1 MFRAVSR
8 YLILT
13 FLALALLL
21 PLASGVMAG
30 LGLADG
36 RLLVIC
42 TGDGLRTLR
51 IDEAGNP
58 VEVSQEAELCALLHA
73 THLAGAELPQAAA
86 TRLIET
92 AGFSLPQARC
102 ILPVEHSPS
111 QPRAPPAV

>member
-8 YLILT
+8 YLILA
-13 FLALALLL
+13 FLALGLLL
-21 PLASGVMAG
+21 PQASGVMAG

-36 RLLVIC
+36 RVLVIC

-51 IDEAGNP
+51 IDDAGNP

-73 THLAGAELPQAAA
+73 TPLTAAELPQSAAP
-86 TRLIET
+86 RLIET

-102 ILPVEHSPS
+102 TPPFEHSPS
-111 QPRAPPAV
+111 QPRAPPTV